1 MKETAAMLHARQNA
15 DNSELKEFTFHI
27 SAIAKTRV
35 SSDVTVEAATPEE
48 ALAIVRDMH
57 KTDIDWS
64 DDYEP
69 YAVMEETIEI
79 EPWEEN

>member
-1 MKETAAMLHARQNA
+1 MKETAGMKLAREAQT
-15 DNSELKEFTFHI
+15 EPKEFTFHV

-35 SSDVTVEAATPEE
+35 SADVTVPAEDLDTARS
-48 ALAIVRDMH
+48 IVADMYAS
-57 KTDIDWS
+57 DIDWS

-69 YAVMEETIEI
+69 YDVMEETIEI

>member
-15 DNSELKEFTFHI
+15 DNSEQKEFTFHI

-35 SSDVTVEAATPEE
+35 SSDVTVEAATSEE

-69 YAVMEETIEI
+69 YDVMEETIEI

>member
-1 MKETAAMLHARQNA
+1 MKETTGMKLAQEAQT
-15 DNSELKEFTFHI
+15 ELKEFTFHV

-35 SSDVTVEAATPEE
+35 SVDVTVPAEDLETARS
-48 ALAIVRDMH
+48 IVADMH
-57 KTDIDWS
+57 TSDFDWS

-69 YAVMEETIEI
+69 YDVMEETIEI